1 MNEEYTQEEHVEE
14 THEVSQPEVVEQ
26 AAPPVSNHA
35 EQNWRQVRQELE
47 QMRLEKMRLEEQLR
61 AQSAPKPVEEEEDLG
76 DPSDLVTKAEL
87 KKYAEKLARKQV
99 EKLLQEREQYEK
111 EKERNSAPARLK
123 QKFSDFD
130 QVVTPEALERFTQ
143 QDPELADSLGMLA
156 ADPYKQGIAVYKAL
170 KAMQPS
176 QKVTAMPEKKIER
189 PPISSSATPK
199 SSSALSNA
207 NLFANGL
214 TPELKAQLYKE
225 MEESARRY

>member
-1 MNEEYTQEEHVEE
+1 MNEEYTQEEQVVETQE
-14 THEVSQPEVVEQ
+14 LPEQEVVEQ

-61 AQSAPKPVEEEEDLG
+61 AQQKPQEVEEEDLG

-99 EKLLQEREQYEK
+99 EKLLQEREQLQREQEK
-111 EKERNSAPARLK
+111 NSAPARLK

-130 QVVTPEALERFTQ
+130 QVVTQEALERFTQ
-143 QDPELADSLGMLA
+143 QDPELAESLGMLA
-156 ADPYKQGIAVYKAL
+156 SDPYKQGIAVYKAL
-170 KAMQPS
+170 KAMQP
-176 QKVTAMPEKKIER
+176 QKVHAMPEKKTER
-189 PPISSSATPK
+189 PPISSSAAPK